1 MARLNFDQINFPCGI
16 SMTAPSYMNDLKTF
30 YMKDVIVP
38 KRSNEDI
45 IDDLQKSFTIEIIE
59 LSKLDDLAY
68 STLKNEYFN
77 TLETET
83 IIIWKL
89 IRNSSSEIF
98 YKAFY
103 KNYHKDILIYL
114 IFEKNF
120 KKFFSNCSL
129 LQSYITI
136 CQGVDQI
143 DIMNETSSFRGYL
156 NTLYLYH
163 QCLYELNKEKIE

>member
-1 MARLNFDQINFPCGI
+1 MAPLNFDKINFSCDI
-16 SMTAPSYMNDLKTF
+16 SMTSPSYMRDLKTF
-30 YMKDVIVP
+30 YLKDVIVP
-38 KRSNEDI
+38 KRSSEDVI
-45 IDDLQKSFTIEIIE
+45 VDLQKSFTVEKVE
-59 LSKLDDLAY
+59 LSKLDDLTY
-68 STLKNEYFN
+68 STLKSNFFDN
-77 TLETET
+77 VETEA

-103 KNYHKDILIYL
+103 KNYHKDIFIYL

-129 LQSYITI
+129 FQSYITI

-143 DIMNETSSFRGYL
+143 DIMNETSSFKGYL